1 MTSSLSSSALLQIY
15 VEIRTSYLLSFV
27 FKPQGVNLTDPAEVQ
42 SFASGLLSNSTSSS
56 LLAKSTAPLFG
67 INASSVR
74 QVVVNWTSVDSL
86 SFPNGT
92 LIYVVR
98 INMTVVAGSI
108 PLVSLPAPLQ
118 AALDAKNSSMVLSR
132 RRLQSIS
139 ESRPLSLQLDSP
151 FLQYEIAHKRTLHSL
166 GLMFDSL
173 HALSSSEDHL
183 SRRFL
188 LSSQPCLGTSNLT
201 VPNASSS
208 DVLSASLPTP
218 SCSSSFVSVDS
229 VTQAYL
235 LGSFADTTASLVNLQ
250 VLSQSMQDI
259 VSSHSPPC

>member
-118 AALDAKNSSMVLSR
+118 AALDAKKTSIALSR

-139 ESRPLSLQLDSP
+139 ESRPLSLHLDSA
-151 FLQYEIAHKRTLHSL
+151 FLQYLAHKRTLHSL

-173 HALSSSEDHL
+173 HALSSSEDQL
-183 SRRFL
+183 SRRSL
-188 LSSQPCLGTSNLT
+188 TASQPCLGTYNLT
-201 VPNASSS
+201 VPNASFS
-208 DVLSASLPTP
+208 DVLSASPPTP
-218 SCSSSFVSVDS
+218 SCSSSFVSVDL

-235 LGSFADTTASLVNLQ
+235 LGAFADTAASLVNLQ

-259 VSSHSPPC
+259 VSSQSPPC